1 MEVDPQSRDVH
12 PIDEIVPQSQPLVG
26 QIPNPSGGYSY
37 QISDL
42 ESLLRFLCLGV
53 NDRVYRANTQ
63 HTEFGRANVNFI
75 DRLIQNGRGSEVIR
89 CIRDVSIQGRA
100 CKHDTTL
107 YALAICARS
116 NDLHTKRSAYAILND
131 VCRIPTHLFQF
142 VKYCEELF
150 EHNSGWGRA
159 HRMGIS
165 NWYNSFQS
173 KDPQDHKSA
182 KKLAYLVTKYKRRHG
197 WTHRDAVR
205 LAHVHPRTT
214 DIRLIIEYIF
224 GENITVNIT
233 PNQASIGEFLDATRR
248 AKRCND
254 VEEIRSLIVKYHLS
268 REHIPT
274 RFLNNIAVW
283 EVLLRTMP
291 FTAMLRNLGKI
302 TSLGMLN
309 PNTNASSDLWI
320 TIILQRLGQLNSD
333 GLNCQKIHPL
343 TILIALK
350 HYEKGHGQTRG
361 LVWTPNTQIVNA
373 LKEAF
378 NQLTKIC
385 PPEGQSYLMAVS
397 VGESMQKNIC
407 GSSIKA
413 CEAAAAMVLSTVN
426 TADVEVIIFAN
437 SIEDACISSIA
448 RGDNL
453 DSISEKI
460 KRVKELCQQSPGNV
474 NEDLAVPF
482 KWAASR
488 KKRFDVIVVLTD
500 SLTSCGYMHPAEML
514 KQYMRY
520 VAVDEYHLIVVG
532 MTDNDYTI
540 ASPIDMNALDVV
552 GFDLHTPS
560 VIKNFVND
568 FRSDPSIQTDNPYVD
583 LEEMENVT
591 LY

>member
-1 MEVDPQSRDVH
+1 MEVDPPSK
-12 PIDEIVPQSQPLVG
+12 EIVPQSQPLEG
-26 QIPNPSGGYSY
+26 QIPNTSGGYSY
-37 QISDL
+37 PISDL

-63 HTEFGRANVNFI
+63 HTEFCRANVKFI
-75 DRLIQNGRGSEVIR
+75 DRLIQDGRGSEVIK
-89 CIRDVSIQGRA
+89 CIRDVSTQGRA
-100 CKHDTTL
+100 YKHDTTL

-116 NDLHTKRSAYAILND
+116 NDLETKQSAYEILND

-142 VKYCEELF
+142 VNYCEELS
-150 EHNSGWGRA
+150 EIASGWGRA

-165 NWYNSFQS
+165 NWYNSFKS
-173 KDPQDHKSA
+173 EDPQNHKSA

-197 WTHRDAVR
+197 WTHHDAS
-205 LAHVHPRTT
+205 
-214 DIRLIIEYIF
+214 
-224 GENITVNIT
+224 ITVNNT
-233 PNQASIGEFLDATRR
+233 PNQASISEFLDAARR

-254 VEEIRSLIVKYHLS
+254 VAEIRSLIANYHLS

-274 RFLNNIAVW
+274 RFLNNILVW

-302 TSLGMLN
+302 TSLGMMD
-309 PNTNASSDLWI
+309 PNINTSSGLWI
-320 TIILQRLGQLNSD
+320 TIILQRLDQLNSD
-333 GLNCQKIHPL
+333 ELKCPKIHPL
-343 TILIALK
+343 TILIALR
-350 HYEKGHGQTRG
+350 HYEKGHGQTRR

-378 NQLTKIC
+378 EKQTKIC
-385 PPEGQSYLMAVS
+385 PSAGHSYLMAVS

-426 TADVEVIIFAN
+426 TEEVEVIIFAD

-453 DSISEKI
+453 DSISDKMEQ
-460 KRVKELCQQSPGNV
+460 VKQQCQQSSGRIS
-474 NEDLAVPF
+474 EDLAVPF

-488 KKRFDVIVVLTD
+488 KKRFDVIIVLTD
-500 SLTSCGYMHPAEML
+500 SLTSCGHMHPAEML
-514 KQYMRY
+514 KRYMRY
-520 VAVDEYHLIVVG
+520 VAIDEYHLIVVG
-532 MTDNDYTI
+532 MTDNEYTI

-560 VIKNFVND
+560 VIKNFVNN
-568 FRSDPSIQTDNPYVD
+568 FQSDPSVQTDNPDEYVD